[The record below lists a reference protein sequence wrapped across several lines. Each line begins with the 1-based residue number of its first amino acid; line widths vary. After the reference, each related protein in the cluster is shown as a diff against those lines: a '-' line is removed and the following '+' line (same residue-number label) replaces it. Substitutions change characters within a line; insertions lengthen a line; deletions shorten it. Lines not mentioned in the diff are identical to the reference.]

1 MCVTRVVT
9 GRDAGGMESYPA
21 SEVAGGIVRLAAW
34 STVAV
39 LLASPGAWAQ
49 TSTKLTGNVDQS
61 SASSLSWTSYDGA
74 QAFTMSVNPEGYKLT
89 EVGIYIVIDVPTA
102 PTPPTYSVSIHS
114 NSGGFPGSNLG
125 TLTNPSELVDG
136 EENRFTASGEGIDL
150 DADTTYFVVV
160 DVSASGNK
168 GVKTALTSSDTDDSD
183 TAGEGNI
190 GDTSLYRAY
199 DTSNPWATSA
209 IPLMVAIYGYAKA
222 SIDPTPEDPTPEDP
236 TPEDPTPED
245 PTPEDPTPEDPT
257 PEDPTPE
264 TTAPAVTGA
273 ATDITGTTI
282 TVGFRRAMD
291 TSILPATSAFTLSG
305 TSATV
310 SSVRFGDATTL
321 YLDLG
326 EAIRGGERVT
336 LGYARPETNA
346 LQDAS
351 GTALAGFRRTVDT
364 SSIGTGVPAVPPLGL
379 AVLAVVLALRGWRA
393 TR

>member
-1 MCVTRVVT
+1 MLIGDREARIRMTRTVK
-9 GRDAGGMESYPA
+9 GRDASGMESWPA
-21 SEVAGGIVRLAAW
+21 SEVAGSIVRLAAW

-61 SASSLSWTSYDGA
+61 FSGMLYWEFTDVA
-74 QAFTMSVNPEGYKLT
+74 QAFTMGGNPDGYKLT
-89 EVGIYIVIDVPTA
+89 GVGMEIVIDNPSGLSG
-102 PTPPTYSVSIHS
+102 PTYSVSIHS
-114 NSGGFPGSNLG
+114 NAGGSPGGNLG
-125 TLTNPSELVDG
+125 TLTNPSELVHSEDLS
-136 EENRFTASGEGIDL
+136 EENRFTASGQGVDL

-160 DVSASGNK
+160 DVSSPGNRS
-168 GVKTALTSSDTDDSD
+168 VRTALTSSDTDDPD
-183 TAGEGNI
+183 TVGEGNI
-190 GDTSLYRAY
+190 GDSALRRDYAT
-199 DTSNPWATSA
+199 TNPWTTWDN
-209 IPLMVAIYGYAKA
+209 PLMVAIYGYAKA
-222 SIDPTPEDPTPEDP
+222 SIDPTPEPT
-236 TPEDPTPED
+236 
-245 PTPEDPTPEDPT
+245 
-257 PEDPTPE
+257 
-264 TTAPAVTGA
+264 TGA

-282 TVGFRRAMD
+282 TVGFSRAMD

-336 LGYARPETNA
+336 LRYARPETNA
-346 LQDAS
+346 LQDTA
-351 GTALAGFRRTVDT
+351 GAALAGFRRTVDT
-364 SSIGTGVPAVPPLGL
+364 SNIGTGVPAVPPLGL

>member
-1 MCVTRVVT
+1 M
-9 GRDAGGMESYPA
+9 
-21 SEVAGGIVRLAAW
+21 
-34 STVAV
+34 
-39 LLASPGAWAQ
+39 
-49 TSTKLTGNVDQS
+49 
-61 SASSLSWTSYDGA
+61 
-74 QAFTMSVNPEGYKLT
+74 
-89 EVGIYIVIDVPTA
+89 
-102 PTPPTYSVSIHS
+102 SIHS
-114 NSGGFPGSNLG
+114 NSGGEPDGNLG
-125 TLTNPSELVDG
+125 TLTNPSGGLVDD
-136 EENRFTASGEGIDL
+136 EENRFAASGQGIDL

-160 DVSASGNK
+160 DVIAPGAT
-168 GVKTALTSSDTDDSD
+168 GVGTALTSSDTDDPD

-190 GDTSLYRAY
+190 GDVGLFRAQE
-199 DTSNPWATSA
+199 TTNPWQSD
-209 IPLMVAIYGYAKA
+209 PDSWMVAIYGYAKG
-222 SIDPTPEDPTPEDP
+222 SIDPTPEPT
-236 TPEDPTPED
+236 
-245 PTPEDPTPEDPT
+245 
-257 PEDPTPE
+257 
-264 TTAPAVTGA
+264 TGA